1 MEQTSPKIPEKK
13 LFYSGTKQK
22 RGRVRRNRRQMTIH
36 PLRHTES
43 RPPTDESAVGSP
55 GETSCCSRGWYRH
68 RKGQFDMSASSK
80 CSERIRV
87 DGNWALNAHADAT
100 AKAASIEREA
110 IADPDAGLF
119 TEMSHRLRP
128 ARANRDGAICGMIL
142 ELSFVVIAVHDRFH
156 VPLASRA
163 LAAGKHVSVQK
174 PYLAIEEGISRSA
187 LEGWKWLG
195 PL

>member
-68 RKGQFDMSASSK
+68 RKGQFDVSASSK

-87 DGNWALNAHADAT
+87 DGNWALNAHADAI
-100 AKAASIEREA
+100 AKAANIEREA

-128 ARANRDGAICGMIL
+128 ACANRDGGDL
-142 ELSFVVIAVHDRFH
+142 RNDPRVELRRHCRARSLSCSVGTESAGETRIGGEA
-156 VPLASRA
+156 AS
-163 LAAGKHVSVQK
+163 GD
-174 PYLAIEEGISRSA
+174 
-187 LEGWKWLG
+187 
-195 PL
+195 